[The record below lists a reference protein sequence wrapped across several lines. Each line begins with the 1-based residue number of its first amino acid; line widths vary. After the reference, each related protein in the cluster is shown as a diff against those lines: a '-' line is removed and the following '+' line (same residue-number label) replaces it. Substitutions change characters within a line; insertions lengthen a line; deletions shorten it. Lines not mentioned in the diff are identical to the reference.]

1 MSSLDRRFPS
11 LAAMERRAAG
21 RVPRFAF
28 DFLQGGIGREAC
40 LAANRAALDAVRFA
54 PRYIVDGPFE
64 PDLSVTLFGDRLPLP
79 FVPAP
84 LGLSGLM
91 WPRAAELLAAAATR
105 ASLPVGLSSSAT
117 SSIEEIAAIAGRGLW
132 FQLYCTKDPA
142 IEDDL
147 VRRAAAAGCEVLIV
161 TVDIPTAT
169 RRERD
174 IANGL
179 SLPPRFG
186 VRTLLDIAARPA
198 WATAMLAA
206 GVPRFRSLEPYV
218 PKGASAAEAALFLS
232 KVTDG
237 RVSAKKLAKLRAAW
251 RGRLLV
257 KGVLTVADALRARQL
272 GADAV
277 VVSNHGGR
285 QLDAAAT
292 APEVVPAI
300 RRALGPS
307 FPLLADGGVRSG
319 LDVARL
325 LACGAD
331 AVLMGRAFVHAVAA
345 AGRAGADHAIGLVEQ
360 ELRQTMKQIG
370 CPGWSTLRRMR
381 LATAGD

>member
-1 MSSLDRRFPS
+1 MSRLDRRFPS
-11 LAAMERRAAG
+11 LAAMERAAAR

-28 DFLQGGIGREAC
+28 DFLQGGIGRETC

-54 PRYIVDGPFE
+54 PRYLVEPFE
-64 PDLSVTLFGDRLPLP
+64 PDLAVTLFGADLPLP
-79 FVPAP
+79 FLPAP
-84 LGLSGLM
+84 VGLSGLM
-91 WPRAAELLAAAATR
+91 WPRAAELLATAATR
-105 ASLPVGLSSSAT
+105 AGLPVGLSSSAT
-117 SSIEEIAAIAGRGLW
+117 SSIEDIAAIAGRGLW
-132 FQLYCTKDPA
+132 FQLYCTKDTA

-179 SLPPRFG
+179 ALPPRFG
-186 VRTLLDIAARPA
+186 LRTLLDIAARPA
-198 WATAMLAA
+198 WAAAMLAA
-206 GVPRFRSLEPYV
+206 GMPRFRSLQPYV
-218 PKGASAAEAALFLS
+218 PRGASAAAAALFLRG
-232 KVTDG
+232 VTDG
-237 RVSAKKLAKLRAAW
+237 RVRPAKLAKLRAAW
-251 RGRLLV
+251 RGRLVV
-257 KGVLTVADALRARQL
+257 KGVLTVADALCARQL
-272 GADAV
+272 GADAI

-292 APEVVPAI
+292 APEALPAI

-345 AGRAGADHAIGLVEQ
+345 AGQAGAHHAIALIEQ

-370 CPGWSTLRRMR
+370 CPDRAALRRMK
-381 LATAGD
+381 LPTPGD